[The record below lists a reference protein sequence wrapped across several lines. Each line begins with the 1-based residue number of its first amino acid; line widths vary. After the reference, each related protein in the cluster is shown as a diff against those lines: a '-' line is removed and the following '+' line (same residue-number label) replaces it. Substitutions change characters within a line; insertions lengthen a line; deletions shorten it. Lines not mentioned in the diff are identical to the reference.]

1 MLAEEEAA
9 LPKAKAA
16 PKAGGKKAAKSQG
29 PAGPGAIAA
38 GGGLSDV
45 GKQAAKSGE
54 NDDGKIVES
63 FQATGIDDA
72 LDLLTIVNA
81 KSDKASV
88 GQQAAGLERHPEV
101 CVSFSFLLCDRVES
115 HQLLGPPHTHF

>member
-9 LPKAKAA
+9 TSEPKRA
-16 PKAGGKKAAKSQG
+16 PKAGAKKAKMAG

-38 GGGLSDV
+38 GGGLANAGDPSTKD
-45 GKQAAKSGE
+45 GHGDAKV
-54 NDDGKIVES
+54 VES
-63 FQATGIDDA
+63 FEATGLDDA

-101 CVSFSFLLCDRVES
+101 RCHVHAPVYV
-115 HQLLGPPHTHF
+115 G